1 MKRAIKF
8 LRTALDPASAPSEV
22 HKASIEFMRELK
34 SCGMPIADVE
44 GALWE
49 AFRASEAHS
58 PQKGLEA
65 LKTYLQEQQKEKAVK
80 STMIKTGYYRTS
92 LTTNLTSFQLFDI
105 YENYSDQKDIVKAKI
120 ELDKRGLL

>member
-22 HKASIEFMRELK
+22 HKASVEFMREIK
-34 SCGMPIADVE
+34 SCGMPIPDIE

-65 LKTYLQEQQKEKAVK
+65 LKTSLQEQAKEKIGRAHV
-80 STMIKTGYYRTS
+80 
-92 LTTNLTSFQLFDI
+92 
-105 YENYSDQKDIVKAKI
+105 
-120 ELDKRGLL
+120 